1 MRDIKYIT
9 PEDPTQHTWI
19 LDIDVIDGE
28 ADMVFKEDMTQDQRA
43 AVSAIMCKGTI
54 PGALDEGVDWGSLYE
69 RETSLINIDN
79 QVQKAIQ
86 ANVAGSGSMTGSYF
100 PLYDQSDSGLK
111 INIVK
116 TGGIQ

>member
-9 PEDPTQHTWI
+9 PKNPEEQDWV

-28 ADMVFKEDMTQDQRA
+28 AEMVFKEDMTQDQRA
-43 AVSAIMCKGTI
+43 AVSTIMCRGTI
-54 PGALDEGVDWGSLYE
+54 PGALNEGVDWGSLYE

-86 ANVAGSGSMTGSYF
+86 ANVAGTGSVDGSYF
-100 PLYDQSDSGLK
+100 PLYSQGEKGLK
-111 INIVK
+111 ISIVK